1 MALNN
6 LMPPVQLKRPAA
18 PVTDINKMI
27 EDLNLQL
34 TTPTVQQAAPQSANS
49 IAELLKQ
56 QIAEKLNL
64 KIESLT
70 QGAPIEEVTGQ
81 RAKPEMP
88 VANRRF
94 IKDDTPVM
102 AGGGAGL
109 MAFAKTAQ
117 TMNNIKAQNEA
128 DNAAREYQQ
137 YRDDVDINKMIERLD
152 MKNQYDRALESDR
165 AQNRIAAQDAAFEDR
180 MALLN
185 ARLEG
190 KQTGGGRSPGRPSST
205 GAAAVTS
212 DLNQLDAFLLQNG
225 YTQDELDVLTTKQKQ
240 AKVGQ
245 VAGRQ
250 EKPVSRE
257 EVLRRKASLV
267 NQIENKKMYGQP
279 ASQEDLELLAIYDS
293 QLSGAQPRAQGPA
306 ETGRG
311 RAFNLLLKGSSGAP
325 ETLPQTAPAGTPQ
338 TLPQRTDSTGNPTL
352 TTDDIIKI
360 INATQNQNGAQPK
373 IKFNP
378 NAGF

>member
-1 MALNN
+1 MAINN
-6 LMPPVQLKRPAA
+6 MMPPVQLKRPAA
-18 PVTDINKMI
+18 PVTDINEVI
-27 EDLNLQL
+27 AALNMQL
-34 TTPTVQQAAPQSANS
+34 PEPSVQQAAPTSVNGVAEMLKNQLVNAALNS
-49 IAELLKQ
+49 
-56 QIAEKLNL
+56 
-64 KIESLT
+64 KIEALKDGIPLE
-70 QGAPIEEVTGQ
+70 QVTGQ
-81 RAKPEMP
+81 TQRPAPVMP
-88 VANRRF
+88 VSNRTRLVDESP
-94 IKDDTPVM
+94 IHGSTS
-102 AGGGAGL
+102 AATT
-109 MAFAKTAQ
+109 AFAKTAQ
-117 TMNNIKAQNEA
+117 SMNNIKAMNEA
-128 DNAAREYQQ
+128 INQDREYKQYQDTESLNRMIEKLDMQGANARE
-137 YRDDVDINKMIERLD
+137 IEEFKSQER
-152 MKNQYDRALESDR
+152 MK
-165 AQNRIAAQDAAFEDR
+165 AQDAAFEDR

-250 EKPVSRE
+250 EKIETEEDIVKELSRLDPTKE
-257 EVLRRKASLV
+257 TLNPYIKERREQL
-267 NQIENKKMYGQP
+267 ENK
-279 ASQEDLELLAIYDS
+279 LARIR
-293 QLSGAQPRAQGPA
+293 SGAPA

>member
-1 MALNN
+1 MAINN
-6 LMPPVQLKRPAA
+6 MMPPVQLKRPAA

-34 TTPTVQQAAPQSANS
+34 TTPTVQQAAPQSTANV
-49 IAELLKQ
+49 AEILKQ
-56 QIAEKLNL
+56 QIADKLNE
-64 KIESLT
+64 KIQSLT
-70 QGAPIEEVTGQ
+70 QGASLEEVTGAQ
-81 RAKPEMP
+81 APRPQPPRSNLSRLRDE
-88 VANRRF
+88 
-94 IKDDTPVM
+94 TPIHGSTS
-102 AGGGAGL
+102 AGTT
-109 MAFAKTAQ
+109 AFAKTAQ
-117 TMNNIKAQNEA
+117 SMNNIKAMNEA
-128 DNAAREYQQ
+128 INQDREYKQYQDSESLNRMIEKLDMQGANAREIEAFKAQ
-137 YRDDVDINKMIERLD
+137 ERL
-152 MKNQYDRALESDR
+152 K
-165 AQNRIAAQDAAFEDR
+165 AQDAAFQNR
-180 MALLN
+180 MEILN
-185 ARLEG
+185 TRLDARG
-190 KQTGGGRSPGRPSST
+190 SGGGPGRPSGT
-205 GAAAVTS
+205 RAAAVTS

-250 EKPVSRE
+250 EKIETEEDIVKELSRLDPIKE
-257 EVLRRKASLV
+257 TLNPYIKERREQL
-267 NQIENKKMYGQP
+267 ENK
-279 ASQEDLELLAIYDS
+279 LARIR
-293 QLSGAQPRAQGPA
+293 SGAPA

-360 INATQNQNGAQPK
+360 INATQNQNGVQPK

>member
-1 MALNN
+1 MALDPNIYMQGKSN
-6 LMPPVQLKRPAA
+6 PNYLMAKMLEAQGMPPGASQSAMGPMANAQSNIEGAMAA
-18 PVTDINKMI
+18 QGEVLPELYGSKM
-27 EDLNLQL
+27 DLQL
-34 TTPTVQQAAPQSANS
+34 SKPGSMGGAVAGGLAMALANAWNTKVKKS
-49 IAELLKQ
+49 EIELERKLRDIDDKKKMDMFKAELKERSA
-56 QIAEKLNL
+56 AELATKEALQAQREGSEEYQL
-64 KIESLT
+64 DIEGKRLRNQSY
-70 QGAPIEEVTGQ
+70 
-81 RAKPEMP
+81 
-88 VANRRF
+88 
-94 IKDDTPVM
+94 
-102 AGGGAGL
+102 
-109 MAFAKTAQ
+109 
-117 TMNNIKAQNEA
+117 AQNMERR
-128 DNAAREYQQ
+128 AA
-137 YRDDVDINKMIERLD
+137 
-152 MKNQYDRALESDR
+152 
-165 AQNRIAAQDAAFEDR
+165 
-180 MALLN
+180 
-185 ARLEG
+185 G
-190 KQTGGGRSPGRPSST
+190 PGPGRPSST

-250 EKPVSRE
+250 EKIETEEDIVKELSRLDPTKE
-257 EVLRRKASLV
+257 TLNPYIKERREQL
-267 NQIENKKMYGQP
+267 ENK
-279 ASQEDLELLAIYDS
+279 LARIR
-293 QLSGAQPRAQGPA
+293 SGAPA

>member
-1 MALNN
+1 MAINN
-6 LMPPVQLKRPAA
+6 MMPLVQLKRPAA

-34 TTPTVQQAAPQSANS
+34 TTPTVQQAAPQSTANV
-49 IAELLKQ
+49 AEILKQ
-56 QIAEKLNL
+56 QIADKLNE
-64 KIESLT
+64 KIQSLT
-70 QGAPIEEVTGQ
+70 QGASLEEVTGAQ
-81 RAKPEMP
+81 APRPQPPRSNLSRLRDE
-88 VANRRF
+88 
-94 IKDDTPVM
+94 TPIHGSTS
-102 AGGGAGL
+102 AATT
-109 MAFAKTAQ
+109 AFAKTAQ
-117 TMNNIKAQNEA
+117 NMNNLRATNEMINQDRDYKQYQDA
-128 DNAAREYQQ
+128 EDLNRMLEKLEMQGASARE
-137 YRDDVDINKMIERLD
+137 IEAFKSQER
-152 MKNQYDRALESDR
+152 MK
-165 AQNRIAAQDAAFEDR
+165 AQDAAFEDR

-190 KQTGGGRSPGRPSST
+190 KQTGGGGRSPGRPSGT

-212 DLNQLDAFLLQNG
+212 DLTQLDAFLLQNG

-250 EKPVSRE
+250 EKIETEEDIVKELSRLDPTKE
-257 EVLRRKASLV
+257 TLNPYIKERREQL
-267 NQIENKKMYGQP
+267 ENK
-279 ASQEDLELLAIYDS
+279 LARIR
-293 QLSGAQPRAQGPA
+293 SGAPA

-311 RAFNLLLKGSSGAP
+311 RAFNLLLKGSSRAP
-325 ETLPQTAPAGTPQ
+325 ETMQQTAPAGTPQ
-338 TLPQRTDSTGNPTL
+338 TLPQRTDGTGNPIL

>member
-1 MALNN
+1 MAINN
-6 LMPPVQLKRPAA
+6 MMPPVQLKRPAA

-34 TTPTVQQAAPQSANS
+34 TTPTVQQAAPQSTANV
-49 IAELLKQ
+49 AEILKQ
-56 QIAEKLNL
+56 QIADKLNE
-64 KIESLT
+64 KIQSLT
-70 QGAPIEEVTGQ
+70 QGASLEEVTGAQ
-81 RAKPEMP
+81 APRPQPPRSNLSRLRDE
-88 VANRRF
+88 
-94 IKDDTPVM
+94 TPIHGSTS
-102 AGGGAGL
+102 AATT
-109 MAFAKTAQ
+109 AFAKTAQ
-117 TMNNIKAQNEA
+117 SMNNIKAMNEA
-128 DNAAREYQQ
+128 INQDREYKQYQDTESLNRMIEKLDMQGANARE
-137 YRDDVDINKMIERLD
+137 IEEFKSQER
-152 MKNQYDRALESDR
+152 MK
-165 AQNRIAAQDAAFEDR
+165 AQDAVFEDR

-250 EKPVSRE
+250 EKIETEEDIVKELSRLDPTKE
-257 EVLRRKASLV
+257 TLNPYIKERREQL
-267 NQIENKKMYGQP
+267 ENK
-279 ASQEDLELLAIYDS
+279 LARIR
-293 QLSGAQPRAQGPA
+293 SGAPA